1 MGTSPDIDVAFA
13 GDDLVLRLSCAAYLA
28 RFSGTS
34 RTHCGWD
41 LRLYFARCV
50 EHHASPLAMNRFQI
64 ERYVGWMQEVR
75 RFKPSTVAP
84 DSGCNRLLPH
94 LCHRRCP
101 GALTGRV
108 HAAPASLE
116 RVTDVGAFAPAVRS
130 TAERG
135 TGLGQSVRLRARCL
149 FTDRKSGK
157 DTERAELWKCLE
169 YMRAGDTLVVPSLDR
184 LGRSLQDLISKP
196 LIRTCIRIFDTPRS
210 HAPRA
215 VFRNAERATH
225 LGLPGPL
232 RERPARCCR
241 RSTADIARV
250 QAALR
255 AQLPRSAR
263 HAIRLG

>member
-1 MGTSPDIDVAFA
+1 MSGGRWCRWASFCMGTSPDIDVAFA

-75 RFKPSTVAP
+75 RFKPSTIAP

-184 LGRSLQDLISKP
+184 LGRPPAMTEEQ
-196 LIRTCIRIFDTPRS
+196 IRQ
-210 HAPRA
+210 ARA
-215 VFRNAERATH
+215 ILNRPEETVSSVARL
-225 LGLPGPL
+225 LGVS
-232 RERPARCCR
+232 
-241 RSTADIARV
+241 RSTIYKYV
-250 QAALR
+250 PELAATGH
-255 AQLPRSAR
+255 ASVDSSA
-263 HAIRLG
+263 ISITT

>member
-1 MGTSPDIDVAFA
+1 
-13 GDDLVLRLSCAAYLA
+13 
-28 RFSGTS
+28 
-34 RTHCGWD
+34 
-41 LRLYFARCV
+41 
-50 EHHASPLAMNRFQI
+50 
-64 ERYVGWMQEVR
+64 MQEVR

-184 LGRSLQDLISKP
+184 LGRPPAMTEEQ
-196 LIRTCIRIFDTPRS
+196 IRQ
-210 HAPRA
+210 ARA
-215 VFRNAERATH
+215 ILNRPEETVSSVARL
-225 LGLPGPL
+225 LGVS
-232 RERPARCCR
+232 
-241 RSTADIARV
+241 RSTIYKYV
-250 QAALR
+250 PELAATGH
-255 AQLPRSAR
+255 ASVDSSA
-263 HAIRLG
+263 ISITT